1 MAIFFDA
8 AVEPDDVTE
17 FTREVPVPRALTLL
31 SEFPRE
37 DRESNTVDFAEIVR
51 TNRTARYRAYD
62 GRIHVSERDVG
73 SEKRIKM
80 LPLSTSLSMGEY
92 ERLQLE
98 FARLGG
104 QNQQALARA
113 IYNEAEQLTRE
124 VQNRLE
130 LAWGDLITDG
140 KLTLTNEGGY
150 SGETDYGLAALGHL
164 VAPTVAWT
172 AANLDTMTPLTDMQA
187 WADVYR
193 VTNGTPPARAKTSL
207 ARLRV
212 LQRSKEVIDAVY
224 GSTQG
229 RTRVKVSE
237 LNDLLRDEGL
247 PVFDD
252 PIDISFDV
260 DDVTTRVLPDDRV
273 AFLPADLGELGYT
286 AWGVTATALE
296 LVNSSKS
303 DMAFED
309 APGIVGVV
317 EKVGPPY
324 REFTYV
330 DAVAMPILSNARKLL
345 VADVA

>member
-1 MAIFFDA
+1 MVIFFDA
-8 AVEPDDVTE
+8 AVEPDDITE
-17 FTREVPVPRALTLL
+17 FTREVPVPRELTFL

-37 DRESNTVDFAEIVR
+37 DKDTNTVDFAEIVR
-51 TNRTARYRAYD
+51 TNRTARFRTYD

-73 SEKRIKM
+73 SEKRVKM

-98 FARLGG
+98 FSRLGG

-130 LAWGDLITDG
+130 MAWGDVLTDG
-140 KLTLTNEGGY
+140 KLTINENGYQGEADFGVPGG
-150 SGETDYGLAALGHL
+150 HI
-164 VAPTVAWT
+164 VAPVTAWT
-172 AANLDTMTPLTDMQA
+172 SANLATMTPLTDLLA
-187 WADVYR
+187 WSDVYYA
-193 VTNGTPPARAKTSL
+193 TNGFRPARMKTSL

-212 LQRSKEVIDAVY
+212 VQRSKEVIDAIY
-224 GSTQG
+224 GATPG
-229 RTRVKVSE
+229 KTRVKVSE

-247 PVFDD
+247 PVFDE
-252 PIDISFDV
+252 PLEESFDV
-260 DDVTTRVLPDDRV
+260 DGVSTRVVADDKV
-273 AFLPADLGELGYT
+273 IFLPADLRDLGFT

-296 LVNSSKS
+296 LVNSSES
-303 DMAFED
+303 DMSFEE
-309 APGIVGVV
+309 AAGIVGVV

-330 DAVAMPILSNARKLL
+330 DAVAMPILANARRLL